1 MLLNM
6 GVTSSDAGFEFPAFP
21 LRFKISIVRRCHQTG
36 EQRLP
41 PRPFQFIITLYYVK
55 FEESNINFTSKE
67 K

>member
-1 MLLNM
+1 M
-6 GVTSSDAGFEFPAFP
+6 GVTSSDPGFEFPAFP

-41 PRPFQFIITLYYVK
+41 PRPFQLIISLYYVK
-55 FEESNINFTSKE
+55 YEESNINGMRKE